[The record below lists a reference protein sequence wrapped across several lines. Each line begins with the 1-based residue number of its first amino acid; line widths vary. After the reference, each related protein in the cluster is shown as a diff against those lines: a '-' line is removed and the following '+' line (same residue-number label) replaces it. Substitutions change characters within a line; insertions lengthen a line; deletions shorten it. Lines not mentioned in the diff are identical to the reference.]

1 MSEQNIPIK
10 PKSWELTA
18 TNLRVYISNYKLS
31 ESANITV
38 LLLDNEDKILKKEML
53 VIDGDEFSNWGTD
66 DRYIILWVCNKLGL
80 ELV

>member
-1 MSEQNIPIK
+1 MSEQNIAIK

-18 TNLRVYISNYKLS
+18 TNLRVYITNYKLS

-53 VIDGDEFSNWGTD
+53 VIDGDYFSNWGTD
-66 DRYIILWVCNKLGL
+66 DSYIILWVCNKLGL
-80 ELV
+80 ELA